1 MNNEDLEALY
11 SMAETYL
18 RKFKLF
24 RDKESLDKA
33 INILIKIQD
42 NVK

>member
-1 MNNEDLEALY
+1 MNEEDLDALY

-24 RDKESLDKA
+24 QDKESLNKA
-33 INILIKIQD
+33 INILIKIRD
-42 NVK
+42 SVK